1 MDKVNVQFDLQ
12 ELLCEAMQQKAE
24 SCIGRALD
32 CYEIDQIRE
41 IVKKHIIDDTIDY
54 RWQVH
59 EEAQRIHK
67 DKIRQII
74 GESANCCLAVV
85 NAGHCDLI
93 SLPRLI
99 KNFIAAHANLLE
111 IVSDPIYE
119 EQLEH
124 DYKYCHA
131 STLDF
136 KTGRFTYGYLKS
148 PQSYDPREIGID
160 VFGKVI
166 ESYRKYWEDTIS
178 CMVKKPAMRERRKH
192 IVNELDEVLT
202 NDLSGSYPDIMM
214 ELKKYQEFNAS
225 EIEKLTALMISKN

>member
-1 MDKVNVQFDLQ
+1 MDRVNVQFDLQ

-54 RWQVH
+54 RWQIH

-74 GESANCCLAVV
+74 GESVNCCLAVV
-85 NAGHCDLI
+85 NARHCDII

-99 KNFIAAHANLLE
+99 KNFVEAHANLLE
-111 IVSDPIYE
+111 IVSDPIYD
-119 EQLEH
+119 EQLEY

-136 KTGRFTYGYLKS
+136 KTGRFTYGYLKF
-148 PQSYDPREIGID
+148 PQQYNPQEIGID
-160 VFGKVI
+160 VFKKVI
-166 ESYRKYWEDTIS
+166 EEYKTYWEDTIS
-178 CMVKKPAMRERRKH
+178 CMVKKPAIRERRKH
-192 IVNELDEVLT
+192 IIDELDEVLT
-202 NDLSGSYPDIMM
+202 NGLSNSYTDIMI
-214 ELKKYQEFNAS
+214 ELRKYQEFNLA
-225 EIEKLTALMISKN
+225 EIEKLTVLIISKN